1 MLRRCPVHDHYIP
14 QLLPLCPQSARQAT
28 GRFPFAPDE
37 SGAITT
43 CAGGALE
50 TRCTYTSV
58 DLPTATEQTRVH
70 HPPLLSAT
78 SMPTLF
84 QYPTHQHHLQPE
96 LPPALLLPNIVSTPI
111 LPRFPP
117 ARSSPTGPAF
127 VYPFSPPFQFPTPP
141 TVANELAPS
150 HSPPPPQLSLEV
162 CRAHISPALP
172 LSSGSSSSVTAGPS
186 LQTPER
192 MQEPNSKPSYS
203 YSALIAMAI
212 TASPHKM
219 ATLADICRYITTTFP
234 YYKDSDKSWKRSIRQ
249 CLTNND
255 CFKKAPFAPKE
266 IKHSRNNYWV
276 IDPLSKKMFLKGGFR
291 SPRDRKRPRE
301 VEEADRVVYIPN
313 KNTCITELVPSV
325 VKKTQAVCVL
335 PYHKS

>member
-14 QLLPLCPQSARQAT
+14 QLLPLCPQGARHAT
-28 GRFPFAPDE
+28 DRLPFALDE
-37 SGAITT
+37 SGVITT
-43 CAGGALE
+43 WAGGALE
-50 TRCTYTSV
+50 TRLTVS
-58 DLPTATEQTRVH
+58 EQTRVH
-70 HPPLLSAT
+70 HLPILSAT
-78 SMPTLF
+78 SSVPTVLF
-84 QYPTHQHHLQPE
+84 QYSAHHHRLQPE
-96 LPPALLLPNIVSTPI
+96 IAPALLLPNIVSTPI

-117 ARSSPTGPAF
+117 ARTSPTGPAF
-127 VYPFSPPFQFPTPP
+127 GYPFSLPVQFPTQS

-150 HSPPPPQLSLEV
+150 PPSRLSLEI
-162 CRAHISPALP
+162 CRPHISPVLP
-172 LSSGSSSSVTAGPS
+172 LSSGSPPSVTPGPS
-186 LQTPER
+186 LQTRER
-192 MQEPNSKPSYS
+192 MQEFHSKPSYS

-249 CLTNND
+249 CLTNSE

-276 IDPLSKKMFLKGGFR
+276 IDPLSKKMFLKGSFR
-291 SPRDRKRPRE
+291 SRCDRKHLRE
-301 VEEADRVVYIPN
+301 VDEAERVVYIPN

-325 VKKTQAVCVL
+325 VKKAQTVCVL